1 MSISAAEKL
10 PPPAIAEAPASLDRV
25 LRATS
30 GASVALTTGLEGER
44 LELRDARDRVLVRFD
59 PATGC
64 AEVWAPTGD
73 LALRTRGKL
82 ELDGA
87 AGVSIRSA
95 EHVRVEANDGRH
107 ASTLR
112 VEPGKAELRA
122 GALILAAETA
132 SLVFGD
138 VRSRLARLRSTI
150 GDATLSATRL
160 ESTAE
165 RVFERA
171 KSVFR
176 TVEDVH
182 QLVAGRSRT
191 LVDGGFELRA
201 RHASI
206 DAQDDVKIDGKR
218 IHLG

>member
-1 MSISAAEKL
+1 MTSSAAEKL
-10 PPPAIAEAPASLDRV
+10 PPPALAEVPSSTERV
-25 LRATS
+25 LRSAS
-30 GASVALTTGLEGER
+30 GASVALKDGPEGER

-59 PATGC
+59 PETGC
-64 AEVWAPTGD
+64 AEVWAPAGD
-73 LALRTRGKL
+73 LALRTPGKL

-95 EHVRVEANDGRH
+95 EHVRLEASDGRH

-112 VEPGKAELRA
+112 VEPGSAELRA
-122 GALILAAETA
+122 GALRLAADTA

-171 KSVFR
+171 KTVFR

-201 RHASI
+201 KHASI
-206 DAQDDVKIDGKR
+206 DARDDVKIDGKS